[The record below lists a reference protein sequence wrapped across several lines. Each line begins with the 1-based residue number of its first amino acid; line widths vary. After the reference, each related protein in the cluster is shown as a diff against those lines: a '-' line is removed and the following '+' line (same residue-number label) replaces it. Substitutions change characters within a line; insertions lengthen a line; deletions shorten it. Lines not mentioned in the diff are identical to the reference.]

1 MTAPASSRAGDRR
14 LNLVLIGPPGSGK
27 GTQAIRLAE
36 RYKVPHISTGDI
48 LRAAVRDGT
57 RLGRQVAAIL
67 AAGSLVGDDVI
78 TDLVRER
85 LREPDARSGFVL
97 DGYPRTVPQ
106 ADTLDELLAE
116 LGRPL
121 SIVLELQVP
130 DEICVRRMLK
140 RAEEEGRPDDTPE
153 AIARR
158 LEIYHR
164 DTAPLVD
171 HYLGTGKVVGIHGEG
186 TVDDVY
192 AEIQDA
198 LEQVRA
204 AA

>member
-1 MTAPASSRAGDRR
+1 
-14 LNLVLIGPPGSGK
+14 LNVLLLGPQGSGK
-27 GTQAIRLAE
+27 GTQAKRIASEYGLAH
-36 RYKVPHISTGDI
+36 VASGDMF
-48 LRAAVRDGT
+48 RAAIEAKT
-57 RLGRQVAAIL
+57 PLGRRVEPIL
-67 AAGSLVGDDVI
+67 ASGALVPDELTI
-78 TDLVRER
+78 ALIRER
-85 LREPDARSGFVL
+85 LAQPDAGDGFVL
-97 DGYPRTVPQ
+97 DGYPRTLPQ
-106 ADTLDELLAE
+106 AEALDELLAE

-130 DEICVRRMLK
+130 DEICVQRMLK